1 MGPAGGD
8 AMVFLHGWP
17 DSWFSFSRVMPLLP
31 PRLRLFALDQ
41 RGFGDSE
48 RPERGYGIPDLAAD
62 VVAFLDA
69 VGVERATVVGHSYG
83 SFVARRVAI
92 AHPERVARLALVDS
106 GWSPRNPVLLEVQA
120 SLRDIADPIPT
131 EFVRAFQASTAYQPL
146 PAPFFE
152 RIVAESLKLPAR
164 LWGEAF
170 DRLLEY
176 EDTEDLPR
184 ITAPTLVLWGDR
196 DALFSRDD
204 QDRLAAAIPGAALRI
219 YPEIGH
225 CPNWECPDDLAD
237 DLGALMMKA

>member
-1 MGPAGGD
+1 
-8 AMVFLHGWP
+8 
-17 DSWFSFSRVMPLLP
+17 MPLLP
-31 PRLRLFALDQ
+31 PPLRLFALDQ

-164 LWGEAF
+164 LWGEAS
-170 DRLLEY
+170 
-176 EDTEDLPR
+176 
-184 ITAPTLVLWGDR
+184 IAC
-196 DALFSRDD
+196 SR
-204 QDRLAAAIPGAALRI
+204 QTPKISRG
-219 YPEIGH
+219 
-225 CPNWECPDDLAD
+225 
-237 DLGALMMKA
+237 